1 MERITHAC
9 VSLGGSGTQSNKWCP
24 CEDESNNWW
33 PRCDGREAPML
44 SGTEQAALNKQQSFQ
59 KLTSHLSYP
68 STAARSQKFPKP
80 SPDKKQQCYFHPYF
94 HRGTWEWVRASRFF
108 TLPLLP
114 VRDVWQNYF
123 LFISV
128 VLKISLSIF
137 KKIPGQIQSQHLSK
151 PLSPGYA
158 GSNPCSL
165 ATS

>member
-1 MERITHAC
+1 MP
-9 VSLGGSGTQSNKWCP
+9 VSLWGLGHTKQQVVPVWGRKQQLVTPTWWKGGTNAEWDRAGCS
-24 CEDESNNWW
+24 
-33 PRCDGREAPML
+33 
-44 SGTEQAALNKQQSFQ
+44 EQATILPKAHISS
-59 KLTSHLSYP
+59 KLSQHS
-68 STAARSQKFPKP
+68 STISKIPKAKPWQEAAVLFPPLFPPWHVRMGK
-80 SPDKKQQCYFHPYF
+80 SIKVFHPP
-94 HRGTWEWVRASRFF
+94 S
-108 TLPLLP
+108 LP